1 MSKTNRS
8 RYVGATIVWSAVC
21 NSEGHRR
28 KYRRVNWVLVKRYVT
43 SDAAHMRWF
52 TIADDVSMSVGGL
65 VGRARGRRASQV
77 NLVQHVLLAA

>member
-21 NSEGHRR
+21 NRKRHRR
-28 KYRRVNWVLVKRYVT
+28 KYRCVNRVLVQRYIT
-43 SDAAHMRWF
+43 CDAAHMRWF

>member
-52 TIADDVSMSVGGL
+52 TIADDVLMSVGGL
-65 VGRARGRRASQV
+65 FGRVRARPVWQV
-77 NLVQHVLLAA
+77 NVVQHVLLAA